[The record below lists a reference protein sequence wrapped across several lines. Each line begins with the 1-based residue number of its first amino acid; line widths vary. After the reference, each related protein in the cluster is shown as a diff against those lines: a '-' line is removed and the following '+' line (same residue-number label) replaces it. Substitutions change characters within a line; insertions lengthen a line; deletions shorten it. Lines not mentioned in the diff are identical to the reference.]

1 MVREDEVDPGGWGDV
16 PAAKLII
23 PLDTHMHKIGL
34 MLHLTG
40 RKQADIRTAI
50 EITQAFRSIVPD
62 DPVRYDFVLTRLGIR
77 GEIDPEAFLKACG
90 NRGYKEPIF

>member
-34 MLHLTG
+34 ALNFTQ
-40 RKQADIRTAI
+40 RKQANMTAAL
-50 EITQAFRSIVPD
+50 EITSSFKRMIPD
-62 DPVRYDFVLTRLGIR
+62 DPVRYDFVLTRFGIR
-77 GEIDPEAFLKACG
+77 NDMDMDCLIDKT
-90 NRGYKEPIF
+90 R